1 MNLEK
6 EHLSK
11 KFRAHKH
18 LKLKQKESFYEK
30 RKYEIFRRIRRM
42 PESVSLFCPGYDRSD
57 PGRANRRR
65 RTGTL

>member
-30 RKYEIFRRIRRM
+30 RKY
-42 PESVSLFCPGYDRSD
+42 
-57 PGRANRRR
+57 
-65 RTGTL
+65 